1 MPELPQAIESS
12 QGGPPIEVEGKGGI
26 SLEEM
31 AQ

>member
-1 MPELPQAIESS
+1 MECRK
-12 QGGPPIEVEGKGGI
+12 GGPPIEVEGKGDI

>member
-1 MPELPQAIESS
+1 MECRK
-12 QGGPPIEVEGKGGI
+12 GGPPIEVEGKGGI

>member
-1 MPELPQAIESS
+1 MECRK
-12 QGGPPIEVEGKGGI
+12 GGTPIEVEGKGDI